1 MAQIVVRGIDEE
13 VMRMFKERA
22 KKQGKSAEQAVR
34 ELIEEAARETER
46 RDDWFERANAFREKL
61 YRKYGT
67 FPSAAELLR
76 EDRYGRE

>member
-13 VMRMFKERA
+13 VMQKFKARA

-34 ELIEEAARETER
+34 ELIEEAAREAER

-61 YRKYGT
+61 YRKYGAFDVT
-67 FPSAAELLR
+67 PAELIR
-76 EDRYGRE
+76 QDRDSR